1 MKHEHL
7 TGDMIELME
16 QEMLYMWGSG
26 EIKEVLKDDPGFIRV
41 VLSVIFYQKHYW
53 EMMGLVYGEG

>member
-41 VLSVIFYQKHYW
+41 VL
-53 EMMGLVYGEG
+53 